1 MTLTRTTS
9 NGLESLQIVNEH
21 AEALVYLHGAHV
33 AHFQPRGQR
42 PVLWMSASSVF
53 QEGKP
58 IRGGVPLCAPW
69 FGPHPT
75 DATLPAHGVIRQRA
89 WTLQRHEVL
98 ADGTDRLELRLVC
111 DATTSPATRL
121 HPFSASLV
129 VTFGRELALELSIRN
144 TGTEPLLL
152 GEALHTYLSVSDV
165 RSIRITGLEAVT
177 FLDKMDGGAR
187 KIQEATP
194 LAITAQTDRVYFS
207 ETDVVVVEDPGFSRR
222 IRVTKSGSGATV
234 VWNPWVEKA
243 ASMPDFGDN
252 EWTHMVCIEAANAA
266 DSILVVPPN
275 FTHHL
280 RQGIAIEIPGLQDF
294 VRVG

>member
-1 MTLTRTTS
+1 MTLTHTTV
-9 NGLESLQIVNEH
+9 NGLAAVKIANEH

-42 PVLWMSASSVF
+42 PVLWMSAASLF

-58 IRGGVPLCAPW
+58 IRGGVPICAPW

-75 DATLPAHGVIRQRA
+75 DAAFPAHGVVRQGA

-98 ADGTDRLELRLVC
+98 ADGSDRVELAIVC
-111 DATTSPATRL
+111 DATTSPATRR
-121 HPFSASLV
+121 HPFSAVLS
-129 VTFGRELALELSIRN
+129 VTVGSELMLELSIRN

-152 GEALHTYLSVSDV
+152 GEALHTYFSVSDV
-165 RSIRITGLEAVT
+165 RTIRITGLEKIV
-177 FLDKMDGGAR
+177 FVDKMDSSAR
-187 KIQEATP
+187 KIQDAAP

-207 ETDVVVVEDPGFSRR
+207 ETDAVVIDDPGFSRR

-243 ASMPDFGDN
+243 ATMPDFGDN
-252 EWTHMVCIEAANAA
+252 EWPHMVCVEAANAA
-266 DSILVVPPN
+266 ESIVVVPPN

-280 RQGIAIEIPGLQDF
+280 SQRIALEIN
-294 VRVG
+294 